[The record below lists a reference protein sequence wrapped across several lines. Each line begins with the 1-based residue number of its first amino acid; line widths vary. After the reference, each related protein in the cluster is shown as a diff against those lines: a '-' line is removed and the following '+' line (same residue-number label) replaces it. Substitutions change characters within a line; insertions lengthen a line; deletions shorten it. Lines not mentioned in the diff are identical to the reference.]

1 MESKKLKT
9 LEEFLQEGKTE
20 SEYWTY
26 RVVHDREF
34 REQEEQEE
42 QEEKKE
48 YPYLILQCL
57 NCGEII
63 DENITKPDKTLPYPM
78 RVKCKCGKFKFK
90 SISEKDKKELE
101 NNKKNKLSEYKIQKI
116 LRRIEIDLEKIKYE
130 LDKDLEQGKI
140 SEERYLVLMIE
151 LISKEYDY
159 YKKDVQK
166 KFDFKNFR
174 DTATLV
180 AKSELEKKYNCEILD
195 EKLDAIVS
203 QYDEERDLVFLEKY
217 EILLNGASQIEEEKE
232 KLEELDREIKRIERK
247 RKIIIEQENKVLQ
260 QKKDAEEKYY
270 TRLQDD
276 KIWSFKM
283 QLKKELRKN

>member
-1 MESKKLKT
+1 MEEKKLKT
-9 LEEFLQEGKTE
+9 LEDFLEAGKTE

-26 RVVHDREF
+26 RVVHDSEF
-34 REQEEQEE
+34 RAQEEE

-57 NCGEII
+57 NCGAII
-63 DENITKPDKTLPYPM
+63 DENITKPDKNLPYQM

-90 SISEKDKKELE
+90 AISEKQKKELE
-101 NNKKNKLSEYKIQKI
+101 KKEKEKLSEYRIKKII
-116 LRRIEIDLEKIKYE
+116 RRIEIDLDKIKYE
-130 LDKDLEQGKI
+130 LDRDLASDKI
-140 SEERYLVLMIE
+140 SDERYLVLMIK

-159 YKKDVQK
+159 YKKDIQK

-174 DTATLV
+174 DTATLI

-195 EKLDAIVS
+195 EKLDIIAS
-203 QYDEERDLVFLEKY
+203 QYDEEKDLVFLEKY
-217 EILLNGASQIEEEKE
+217 EILLNGASQIEEKE
-232 KLEELDREIKRIERK
+232 ERLEELDREINRIERK
-247 RKIIIEQENKVLQ
+247 KQIILEQEEKVIQ
-260 QKKDAEEKYY
+260 GKKDAEDRYY

-276 KIWSFKM
+276 KIWSFKT